1 MKLLIILQA
10 ILVIALL
17 LIGFGVISNPIVIAI
32 LYTLNTVVLFT
43 ILILVMRRKREKKD
57 SNSPI
62 IDEVK

>member
-17 LIGFGVISNPIVIAI
+17 LIGFGVISNPIVVAI

-57 SNSPI
+57 SNSHI